1 MATAIGD
8 LVARL
13 RMDTTGFQRGARG
26 AMGTMKMMTGAA
38 ARMTSM
44 FIGGGGVVYGLMR
57 AGRAANEFGGAMNR
71 SLAIMTDVTADMR
84 SEMEALAHT
93 VASTTQFSATEAA
106 RAYFYLASAGLD
118 AAKSMASLETVARFA
133 QAGNFDLALA
143 TDLATDAQ
151 SALGLKAEDTDEHLR
166 NLTRVTDVLVK
177 ANTVANASVQQFSEA
192 ITNKAG
198 AAMRMYGIEME
209 EGMAILAAFADQG
222 IKGADAGTKFG
233 IVIRDL
239 TTKAILNKNAFKAAG
254 IEVFRFGEVRNL
266 ADIIEDLENKLG
278 GMSDELKKT
287 TLLQLGFTDKSV
299 SAVAALL
306 GYSDMIREVEQK
318 LNAAGGTVDDVASK
332 SLTAF
337 TEAWNEATASMQ
349 AAATSG
355 FTPILDKLAEMIDK
369 LNEATPGIES
379 LSGEARKT
387 GEQLV
392 WMAEM
397 ADKLNQFTILGH
409 FERYSKLLRDI
420 VLEVEGFARDPL
432 GRQAATAA
440 EAAAMTEVTGAAAR
454 GRAKR
459 AAAFAGSA
467 AMPVSPEERAKQQVA
482 AQIAA
487 EKIEWQKGEA
497 SRNMNIRRM
506 AHEAADRFRQ
516 ERSFLTPALMPM
528 DQILAESDPRAS
540 KRGGPRFAGAM
551 ERGSAGAISTIL
563 QAGKGGEKTAKEH
576 LRVGKQQVAVLNEIS
591 GKIEIDMASIPPG

>member
-222 IKGADAGTKFG
+222 LKGADAGTKFG

-337 TEAWNEATASMQ
+337 TEAWNKVTASMVK
-349 AAATSG
+349 ASTEG
-355 FTPILDKLAEMIDK
+355 FTPILEQIGELVNETDNITNALNKQESVWAKIGGTVAFGIKALGDYIGLFTMSQAEYDAK
-369 LNEATPGIES
+369 YPG
-379 LSGEARKT
+379 
-387 GEQLV
+387 
-392 WMAEM
+392 
-397 ADKLNQFTILGH
+397 LGLKS
-409 FERYSKLLRDI
+409 E
-420 VLEVEGFARDPL
+420 
-432 GRQAATAA
+432 A
-440 EAAAMTEVTGAAAR
+440 EAVAREIATDKVTGAAAR